1 MGKGIYLKEE
11 VGYKPKVVKTTKKN
25 KGQGKILHNKTVVDG
40 ITFDSK
46 MESDYYKYLKE
57 QQRLGI
63 VKSFKLQPEYILQPK
78 FFILNNEIVL
88 ETNHDYK
95 EKNKERLKW
104 NKEHPD
110 NKINIIPAIKY
121 ISDFEVIYRD
131 GSIKAIDPKG
141 IKTADFKLK
150 EKMFNFKYPQYGGL
164 KCIVWEHNN
173 WYEWNE
179 FKQIEKTLKNK
190 NK

>member
-1 MGKGIYLKEE
+1 MA
-11 VGYKPKVVKTTKKN
+11 YKRRKTIKQN

-88 ETNHDYK
+88 ETNDDYK

-150 EKMFNFKYPQYGGL
+150 EKMFKFRYPHLELICVIYDKKTDKWL
-164 KCIVWEHNN
+164 EYNEWE
-173 WYEWNE
+173 
-179 FKQIEKTLKNK
+179 KQKKSK
-190 NK
+190 KK